1 MCASTSGRPPSSR
14 RSAGRCS
21 SGGRRSRPHH
31 RRKTGWAGS
40 SGSSCGRRSGDSHSP
55 GRKARGNVSPSPARE
70 PGETDGGMMAGCV
83 FCKIAAGEI
92 PATIVKRA
100 DGMMAFQDLN
110 PQAPTHLLVIP
121 TDHLASLT
129 DARDPHLLGRRLA
142 FARDLARDAKLAE
155 LGYRVVV
162 NTNPDGGQTV
172 FHLHLHLLG
181 GRAMTWPPG

>member
-1 MCASTSGRPPSSR
+1 
-14 RSAGRCS
+14 
-21 SGGRRSRPHH
+21 
-31 RRKTGWAGS
+31 
-40 SGSSCGRRSGDSHSP
+40 
-55 GRKARGNVSPSPARE
+55 
-70 PGETDGGMMAGCV
+70 MAGCV

-121 TDHLASLT
+121 TDHLASLN
-129 DARDPHLLGRRLA
+129 DVRDSQLLGRLLG
-142 FARDLARDAKLAE
+142 FARDLARDAGIAQR
-155 LGYRVVV
+155 GYRVVV

-181 GRAMTWPPG
+181 GRPMTWPPG